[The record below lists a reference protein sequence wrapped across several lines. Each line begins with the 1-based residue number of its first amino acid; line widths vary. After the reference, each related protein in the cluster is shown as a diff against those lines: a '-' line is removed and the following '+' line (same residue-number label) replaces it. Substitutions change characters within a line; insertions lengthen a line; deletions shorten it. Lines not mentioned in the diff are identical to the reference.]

1 MLPGVSKRLLLV
13 ALGAGSVVFVAL
25 VLALFMAMDGDG
37 SGASSE
43 GTGST
48 FLTTS
53 RSSDIAM
60 LELGTGGI
68 RLATRREGRYLAVS
82 SPTWSPDG
90 RRLAFAQQTC
100 AHCPFRIAVTG
111 PAEMPPAVVSDRRSD
126 LNEPSWS
133 PSGGRLA
140 VTKSGHDERE
150 LALLHLPD
158 GRLAT
163 LEVHGEESE
172 EEETGGEEEVEVEVP
187 NHPAFSP
194 DGRTIAFEAETDR
207 ERTALFLFDVE
218 SEQVGAVESESD
230 HYAYPAFSP
239 NGRRLVFSRAD
250 AAFTWDICIAMLD
263 GRDQHC
269 ITRGPASDT
278 EPTWSPD
285 GRSIVFA
292 SDRDDPKAALRS
304 LYVVNVDGS
313 GLRRLTNG
321 FDDGTPAYSPDGKE
335 VAFVRRQI
343 VQVER

>member
-1 MLPGVSKRLLLV
+1 MLPGVSKRLLL
-13 ALGAGSVVFVAL
+13 AAGAGIAVLIGIA
-25 VLALFMAMDGDG
+25 LALFAATSGDG
-37 SGASSE
+37 SGAPSAK
-43 GTGST
+43 TGAP
-48 FLTTS
+48 FRTTS
-53 RSSDIAM
+53 RSSDIAI
-60 LELGTGGI
+60 LEPATGRI

-82 SPTWSPDG
+82 SPTWSPLG
-90 RRLAFAQQTC
+90 RRLAFAQQAC

-111 PAEMPPAVVSDRRSD
+111 PAEMPPTVVSDRRSD

-133 PSGGRLA
+133 PNGGRLA

-150 LALLHLPD
+150 LALLHLPA
-158 GRLAT
+158 GRLAP
-163 LEVHGEESE
+163 LEVHSEE
-172 EEETGGEEEVEVEVP
+172 EEETGGEEEVEVELP

-194 DGRTIAFEAETDR
+194 DGRTIAFDAETDR
-207 ERTALFLFDVE
+207 ERTALFLFDEATEEVH
-218 SEQVGAVESESD
+218 GVESESD

-250 AAFTWDICIAMLD
+250 AAFTWDICIAELD
-263 GRDQHC
+263 GSDQHC
-269 ITRGPASDT
+269 ITRGPANDT

-292 SDRDDPKAALRS
+292 SDRDDPKVALRS

-321 FDDGTPAYSPDGKE
+321 FDDGAPAFSSDGKE

>member
-1 MLPGVSKRLLLV
+1 MLPGVSKRLLL
-13 ALGAGSVVFVAL
+13 AAGAGSVVLIGLA
-25 VLALFMAMDGDG
+25 LALFAATSGDG
-37 SGASSE
+37 SGAPSTE
-43 GTGST
+43 TGAPFRT
-48 FLTTS
+48 IS
-53 RSSDIAM
+53 RSSDIAI
-60 LELGTGGI
+60 LELATGRV
-68 RLATRREGRYLAVS
+68 RLATSREGRYLAVS
-82 SPTWSPDG
+82 SPTWSPLG

-100 AHCPFRIAVTG
+100 SHCPFRIAVTV
-111 PAEMPPAVVSDRRSD
+111 PADMPPAVVSDRRSD

-133 PSGGRLA
+133 PHGGRLA

-158 GRLAT
+158 GRLGT
-163 LEVHGEESE
+163 LEVHEE

-194 DGRTIAFEAETDR
+194 DGRTIAFDAETDR
-207 ERTALFLFDVE
+207 ERTALFLFEVE
-218 SEQVGAVESESD
+218 SEELHVVESESD

-239 NGRRLVFSRAD
+239 NGRQLVFSRAD
-250 AAFTWDICIAMLD
+250 AAFTWDICIALLD

-269 ITRGPASDT
+269 ITRGPANDT

-285 GRSIVFA
+285 GQTIVFA

-321 FDDGTPAYSPDGKE
+321 FDDGAPAFSPDGKQ

>member
-1 MLPGVSKRLLLV
+1 MLQGVSKRLLLV
-13 ALGAGSVVFVAL
+13 ASGAGAL
-25 VLALFMAMDGDG
+25 VIGIALALFVVAGGDG
-37 SGASSE
+37 SGTPTAS
-43 GTGST
+43 TGSV
-48 FLTTS
+48 FRTTS
-53 RSSDIAM
+53 RSSDIVV
-60 LELGTGGI
+60 LELATGHS
-68 RLATRREGRYLAVS
+68 RLVTHRQGPYLSVS

-100 AHCPFRIAVTG
+100 PHCPFRIAVTG
-111 PAEMPPAVVSDRRSD
+111 PAEMPPAVVSDRPSD

-194 DGRTIAFEAETDR
+194 DGRTIAFDAETDR
-207 ERTALFLFDVE
+207 ERTALFLFDLE
-218 SEQVGAVESESD
+218 SEQVHAVESESD

-239 NGRRLVFSRAD
+239 NGGRLVFSRAD

-285 GRSIVFA
+285 GRSIIFA
-292 SDRDDPKAALRS
+292 SDREDPKVALRS
-304 LYVVNVDGS
+304 LYVVNVDRS
-313 GLRRLTNG
+313 RLRRLTKG
-321 FDDGTPAYSPDGKE
+321 FDDGAPAFSPDGKE